1 MKLPMNNKSYIYYL
15 INEYKDDLY
24 TGCSLQSDSKLM
36 IFISSMQKY
45 LYKTTSKNNFFLYA
59 TAAQNFSQMFFGA
72 SSSQTIASISLLSV
86 SISISSRL
94 RNKGPL

>member
-1 MKLPMNNKSYIYYL
+1 MNIKTIYIQAVAP
-15 INEYKDDLY
+15 
-24 TGCSLQSDSKLM
+24 LQSNSKLM

-45 LYKTTSKNNFFLYA
+45 LYKQHQKNNFFFLLYA
-59 TAAQNFSQMFFGA
+59 TAAQNFSQMFFGV